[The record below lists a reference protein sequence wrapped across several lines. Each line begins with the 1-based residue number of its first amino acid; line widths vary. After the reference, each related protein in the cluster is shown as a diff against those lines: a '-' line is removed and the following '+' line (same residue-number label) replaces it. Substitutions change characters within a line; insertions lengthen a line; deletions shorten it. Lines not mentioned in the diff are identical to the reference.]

1 MIAGVGISPY
11 LPSVAAR
18 MAASVTVNNV
28 TGCHEWTAAHD
39 GYGYGSIK
47 VYGKPLRTHRVAWEI
62 ANGPLPAGAV
72 VCHRCDN
79 PSCVN
84 PSHLFA
90 GTHADNVRDKVSKGR
105 QARGERNGRAK
116 LTAASAAEIRKR
128 EAAGEKR
135 SALAAE
141 FGVDPAVVR
150 RIAEGTAW
158 KTAPEPSTVTVI
170 TVTPAAPVTVTTAA
184 PCHQL
189 PLFQEA
195 QS

>member
-1 MIAGVGISPY
+1 MIARGVSPY
-11 LPSVAAR
+11 LPSVVAR
-18 MAASVTVNNV
+18 MAASVTVNKA
-28 TGCHEWTAAHD
+28 TGCHEWTAGPDGH
-39 GYGYGSIK
+39 GYGCIK

-79 PSCVN
+79 PRCVN
-84 PSHLFA
+84 PAHLFA

-116 LTAASAAEIRKR
+116 LTAASAAAIRER
-128 EAAGEKR
+128 SAAGEKR

-141 FGVDPAVVR
+141 FGVDQAVIR
-150 RIAEGTAW
+150 RIAEGMAW

-170 TVTPAAPVTVTTAA
+170 TVTPTAQVTAT
-184 PCHQL
+184 QRE
-189 PLFQEA
+189 LFTGDA
-195 QS
+195 G